1 MHLIKENAQLLTK
14 EGELI
19 SYVQEND
26 EYEIEE
32 YVGKMSK
39 IIERKLEIY
48 MMLNGK
54 LQEFKKHLR
63 EEEEVHN
70 MTVNKGGFRGR

>member
-1 MHLIKENAQLLTK
+1 MLTK

-32 YVGKMSK
+32 YVSKMSK
-39 IIERKLEIY
+39 VIERKLQIY
-48 MMLNGK
+48 KLLNGK
-54 LQEFKKHLR
+54 LQEFKKYLK

-70 MTVNKGGFRGR
+70 MTVNKGFGMK